1 MYPRLGTPVADKPPA
16 VDLTGNEWVTL
27 NRLRT
32 GLARLSSKMFY
43 WSFIDSPTRLWWSC
57 PRIENTSSSAALSHD
72 PEKGTTT

>member
-1 MYPRLGTPVADKPPA
+1 MHPRLGTPVADKPPA

-43 WSFIDSPTRLWWSC
+43 WSFIDSPTRL
-57 PRIENTSSSAALSHD
+57 
-72 PEKGTTT
+72 